1 MPRRTAMSQASY
13 SLPAWRLP
21 GLMTAAGGTLMFISM
36 ALFFLILIMTIAAG
50 RKTVVADIPLTETV
64 TAPAVSG
71 WRLNL
76 DYFHYWVLAA
86 VVLAVAVYGAVPRY
100 PSAAGPRRH
109 RAAVPVVSGTTRRDS
124 GGRSC
129 ITKPALEG
137 KGDLS
142 C

>member
-1 MPRRTAMSQASY
+1 
-13 SLPAWRLP
+13 
-21 GLMTAAGGTLMFISM
+21 MTAAGGTLMFISM

-86 VVLAVAVYGAVPRY
+86 VVLAVAVYGPFLVTHLPPDLAATGLQY
-100 PSAAGPRRH
+100 P
-109 RAAVPVVSGTTRRDS
+109 
-124 GGRSC
+124 
-129 ITKPALEG
+129 
-137 KGDLS
+137 
-142 C
+142 